1 MCLGKGRIAIHFES
15 KDTVWPCDH
24 FEMFTVA
31 ATVVP
36 FSTVLTLAQGDVLL
50 AHRN

>member
-1 MCLGKGRIAIHFES
+1 MCLGKGRIAIHFGG
-15 KDTVWPCDH
+15 KDTVLSCDH

-31 ATVVP
+31 ATVVA
-36 FSTVLTLAQGDVLL
+36 FLTVLRLAQGSALL